1 MLAVACVV
9 QQQVAVIGE
18 GVMLPAAYLMAE
30 QRAHPSEFGSTLSVL
45 AAWRAF
51 AAGRMGVA
59 LGASL
64 PDVHGTPSANPP
76 THAMGSTATIK
87 LPQSPAAA
95 EVSDL
100 LGAAVGACIG
110 VVLPRCSEQQ
120 QQVRQCAC
128 ATLLGLLQILAE
140 VRSRTTEDAEIAGH
154 GAVGSGRIGA
164 HPPQARSTH
173 AWPALNLA
181 RLFNQCCHLALSAR
195 GDG

>member
-59 LGASL
+59 FGASL
-64 PDVHGTPSANPP
+64 PGAPGATSP
-76 THAMGSTATIK
+76 THTLGNAATAK
-87 LPQSPAAA
+87 RPQSSSAA
-95 EVSDL
+95 EVSDP

-110 VVLPRCSEQQ
+110 AVLPRCSEQQ